1 MTTGRIN
8 QVTGL
13 GLDHDSTRPCGM
25 RVPGLPRSCKKQ
37 LSSITKKGRSRR
49 MPSHT
54 SNANPGKLKPEV
66 ATHREAHQRLHTQHR
81 GTCEPF
87 QYGTD
92 TTPKR
97 DRDADHAERNRLEQ
111 FEAHTKASTRSNPE
125 SVFSTA
131 ARNVGSLTRRHRN
144 THTKPWIRSADFTSA
159 LPTRIQLPF
168 SRLRTVP
175 APSNF
180 L

>member
-37 LSSITKKGRSRR
+37 LSSTTIKGRSRR

-54 SNANPGKLKPEV
+54 SNANPGKLTTKV
-66 ATHREAHQRLHTQHR
+66 ATLREAHQRLHTQHR

-168 SRLRTVP
+168 SRLRTLP